1 MQDNGSETYVLVLD
15 DHPMVA
21 ESLVASVRAH
31 RARIKICVAESLEM
45 ALQFIASLGA
55 PVLILSDLS
64 LTDVAG
70 LGVMREL
77 RSAAPQATL
86 LVVTANE
93 DPGMRL
99 QAQQFGVAGYF
110 LKSTSV
116 DALREAIAEALLPF
130 ADTLQA
136 ADVRDDPLGSRLTR
150 AQIGVL
156 VEMAAGRSNKEI
168 AIRLGVSGETV
179 TSHVKEILRRLNVR
193 NRTQAVVRYMELD
206 AAGHGVQGN

>member
-21 ESLVASVRAH
+21 ESLVASVRAY

-93 DPGMRL
+93 DPEMRL

-206 AAGHGVQGN
+206 AAGHGVQRN

>member
-21 ESLVASVRAH
+21 ESLVASVRAY

-93 DPGMRL
+93 DPEMRL